1 MILANVFSLLTSK
14 LSDREPSWPGGDA
27 WPRKTSEKGQQDG
40 GAAVR
45 SGFYCPAALIG
56 RAAAASDRDLFPPL
70 AKREPYLSSTMCQA
84 VFNTLIVRRGVA
96 A

>member
-1 MILANVFSLLTSK
+1 M
-14 LSDREPSWPGGDA
+14 
-27 WPRKTSEKGQQDG
+27 
-40 GAAVR
+40 R